1 MFQAILPSTGYI
13 GWRFLERSLETQQEI
28 LSESAPIARS
38 TDYFREKI
46 GAITSAK
53 DLVADRQL
61 LTVAL
66 GAFGLDDDIDNKFF
80 IQKILSDGT
89 TADDALA
96 NRLADKSYAT
106 LSAAF
111 GFGDPAGPRTGLSS
125 FAETIV
131 ARYEKKQ
138 FERAVGEQN
147 NDLRLALNIKDG
159 LKDLTTQT
167 LGEDARWFSMLGNG
181 PLRTIFETALGLPS
195 SIAQIDLDK
204 QLTSFKER
212 SDAVFGTDKLDDFN
226 DPDKQE
232 ELLRM
237 FLIRSEANSFSGMS
251 GNNIALTLMQ
261 SAPRLF

>member
-1 MFQAILPSTGYI
+1 MFQAILPTTGYV
-13 GWRFLERSLETQQEI
+13 GWRFLERTLETQQAI
-28 LSESAPIARS
+28 LAESAPIARA

-46 GAITSAK
+46 GNITSAK

-66 GAFGLDDDIDNKFF
+66 GAFGLDDDINNKFF
-80 IQKILSDGT
+80 IQKVLGDGT

-111 GFGDPAGPRTGLSS
+111 GFGDPAGPRTGLSN
-125 FAETIV
+125 FAESIV
-131 ARYEKKQ
+131 TRFEKKQ
-138 FERAVGEQN
+138 FERAVGEQD
-147 NDLRLALNIKDG
+147 NDLRLALNIEDG
-159 LKDLTTQT
+159 LKDVTTQT
-167 LGEDARWFSMLGNG
+167 QGENAQWFSMMGNG

-195 SIAQIDLDK
+195 SIAQIDLDQ
-204 QLTSFKER
+204 QLASFKER
-212 SDAVFGTDKLDDFN
+212 SEAVLGTDKLADFN
-226 DPDKQE
+226 GPDKRE

-237 FLIRSEANSFSGMS
+237 FLIRSEAKSFAGMS

-261 SAPRLF
+261 SAPRFF